1 MEPPKQ
7 EQLGYLWDVYK
18 YRHGLC
24 WQAVYKI
31 IAAVIVLNMLPYAK
45 PYLNTIPKGLML
57 VPPVIGTLLAAFG
70 LFVVNNELRLFSQIK
85 IAHHVLQERFLESVL
100 KDGDITEKAVDNL
113 NLHWTRWTLFDIYVH
128 ILMFTVFLLSLGNTL
143 LRPWL
148 R

>member
-1 MEPPKQ
+1 MSKHPGNRRHKFQ
-7 EQLGYLWDVYK
+7 VTWDCSPRSRRWFWV
-18 YRHGLC
+18 
-24 WQAVYKI
+24 
-31 IAAVIVLNMLPYAK
+31 
-45 PYLNTIPKGLML
+45 PKGWML

-70 LFVVNNELRLFSQIK
+70 LFVVNNELRLFSQVK

-113 NLHWTRWTLFDIYVH
+113 NVRWTRWTLFDIYVH

-143 LRPWL
+143 LRPWI